1 MKIRLPERIT
11 MSNNATTKPP
21 YSSFVGLCSFDGV
34 ARDHSSA
41 FNAVKF
47 LISLIIALMSPIAVT
62 GNALILMTIWTN
74 PSLRTASSI
83 ILCGLAFTDFC
94 TGLVTQPFFV
104 AAEMICLKK
113 PQEIGD
119 SLLFLVIAK
128 IIAEVCGTYLI
139 ALTVLVM
146 TFMSTER
153 WLHMSARRSL
163 VTSRRVRF
171 TLTGLFLLPV
181 PAPIFR
187 SFQLL
192 EGKHG
197 LVLNIISFAV
207 LFLCLF
213 ATSTAYFKV
222 FRIIRHHQQQVR
234 TSEPSQNFG
243 QPAIDLAKYKKS
255 VLSILHIVLLFYLS
269 YLPFLVFLGV
279 HSSFQNHSQVDLA
292 FLVANLFFFV
302 SSSVN
307 PFIYLC
313 RMTDIRNGVRQLLK
327 KLCC

>member
-1 MKIRLPERIT
+1 
-11 MSNNATTKPP
+11 MSTNTTTAPL
-21 YSSFVGLCSFDGV
+21 YSSFLGLCSFDGV
-34 ARDHSSA
+34 ARDHTTA
-41 FNAVKF
+41 FSAVKF
-47 LISLIIALMSPIAVT
+47 LFSLIIALMSPIAVT

-74 PSLRTASSI
+74 PSLRTASST

-104 AAEMICLKK
+104 AAEMTCLKK

-119 SLLFLVIAK
+119 SLSFLVIAK
-128 IIAEVCGTYLI
+128 AIAEVCGTYLI
-139 ALTVLVM
+139 ALTLLVM
-146 TFMSTER
+146 TFMSIER
-153 WLHMSARRSL
+153 WLHMSARRYL

-171 TLTGLFLLPV
+171 TLIGVFLLPI

-192 EGKHG
+192 KGSHG
-197 LVLNIISFAV
+197 LVLNIISAAV

-213 ATSTAYFKV
+213 ATSVAYFKV

-234 TSEPSQNFG
+234 TNEPSQNFG

-255 VLSILHIVLLFYLS
+255 VFSILYIVLLFYLS

-279 HSSFQNHSQVDLA
+279 HNSFQNHSEVELA
-292 FLVANLFFFV
+292 FLVANFFFFL

-307 PFIYLC
+307 PLIYLC
-313 RMTDIRNGVRQLLK
+313 RMNDIRNGVRLLLK

>member
-1 MKIRLPERIT
+1 
-11 MSNNATTKPP
+11 MSNNTTVISL
-21 YSSFVGLCSFDGV
+21 YSSFLGLCGFDGV
-34 ARDHSSA
+34 ARDHTSA

-47 LISLIIALMSPIAVT
+47 LISLIVTLMSPIAVT

-74 PSLRTASSI
+74 QSLRTTSSI
-83 ILCGLAFTDFC
+83 ILCGLAFADFC

-113 PQEIGD
+113 PQEIKD
-119 SLLFLVIAK
+119 SVAFLVIAK
-128 IIAEVCGTYLI
+128 IIAEGCGTYLI

-146 TFMSTER
+146 TFMSIER

-163 VTSRRVRF
+163 VNGRRVRF
-171 TLTGLFLLPV
+171 TLTGLFLLPI
-181 PAPIFR
+181 PAPILR

-192 EGKHG
+192 KGRHG
-197 LVLNIISFAV
+197 LVLNIITIAV
-207 LFLCLF
+207 LLICLF
-213 ATSTAYFKV
+213 ATSVAYFKV

-234 TSEPSQNFG
+234 TNEPSQNFG

-255 VLSILHIVLLFYLS
+255 VYSILYIVLLFYLS

-279 HSSFQNHSQVDLA
+279 HSSFQNHSHVELA
-292 FLVANLFFFV
+292 FLVSNVFFFL

-313 RMTDIRNGVRQLLK
+313 RMNDIRNGVRQLLK

>member
-1 MKIRLPERIT
+1 
-11 MSNNATTKPP
+11 MSTNTTTAPL
-21 YSSFVGLCSFDGV
+21 YSSFLGLCSFDGV
-34 ARDHSSA
+34 ARDHTTA
-41 FNAVKF
+41 FSAVKF
-47 LISLIIALMSPIAVT
+47 LFSLIISLMSPIAVT

-74 PSLRTASSI
+74 PSLRTASSS

-104 AAEMICLKK
+104 AAEMTCLKT
-113 PQEIGD
+113 PQEVGD
-119 SLLFLVIAK
+119 SLSFLVIAK
-128 IIAEVCGTYLI
+128 VIAEVCGTYLI
-139 ALTVLVM
+139 ALTLLVM
-146 TFMSTER
+146 TFMSIER

-171 TLTGLFLLPV
+171 TLISLFLLPI

-192 EGKHG
+192 KGSHG
-197 LVLNIISFAV
+197 LVLNIISAAV

-213 ATSTAYFKV
+213 TTSVAYFKV

-234 TSEPSQNFG
+234 THEPSQNFG

-255 VLSILHIVLLFYLS
+255 VFSILYIVLLFYLS

-279 HSSFQNHSQVDLA
+279 HSSFQNHSQVELA
-292 FLVANLFFFV
+292 FLVANFFFFL

-307 PFIYLC
+307 PLIYLC
-313 RMTDIRNGVRQLLK
+313 RMNDIRNGVKQLLK